1 MATWCR
7 WESARAPLSA
17 ARRDVLSALRQ
28 RAHYSVRYVCASS
41 GEAGRAQPTP
51 RTPSPPRRAR
61 IPARR
66 ARQNRRLGAG
76 SKLMPSAHTALQE
89 GQVDWADRPLSG
101 SQQNFTPVFPLD
113 LLRDLKLSE
122 DGPMMHCG
130 ALSTSGAA
138 ATANGALCTAGRG
151 WSSPET
157 VRKVASALRPSVR
170 PPGLERRAPATGELF
185 SRRRAAGG
193 SPIARLPLP
202 SLRSFV
208 TNSSRAWRLQ
218 RRRWAAKASERP

>member
-1 MATWCR
+1 MLLAAVGRHCGSCGNW
-7 WESARAPLSA
+7 LSA
-17 ARRDVLSALRQ
+17 ITGTARLQ
-28 RAHYSVRYVCASS
+28 RACGMRRGKALES
-41 GEAGRAQPTP
+41 GL
-51 RTPSPPRRAR
+51 
-61 IPARR
+61 
-66 ARQNRRLGAG
+66 N
-76 SKLMPSAHTALQE
+76 K
-89 GQVDWADRPLSG
+89 
-101 SQQNFTPVFPLD
+101 

-130 ALSTSGAA
+130 ALSTSGAV

-208 TNSSRAWRLQ
+208 RNSSRAWRLQ